1 MTAIATK
8 NLTVQDTFVDF
19 IIPEEW
25 NGAVAIW
32 ASGTGTIIL
41 EFGSPRTVDN
51 VLVDEWIQ
59 IKIKDPSIAVN
70 AEVDS
75 LIVAASQKYA
85 WAECIG
91 INRIRA
97 RRTDNAGGDCFVSLF
112 YRRT

>member
-1 MTAIATK
+1 MTAHATK
-8 NLTVQDTFVDF
+8 NLVAQNDVSDM

-32 ASGTGTIIL
+32 ASGTGTVIL
-41 EFGSPRTVDN
+41 EFGSPRMVN
-51 VLVDEWIQ
+51 NAFVDEWIQ
-59 IKIKDPSIAVN
+59 IKMKDPSTAVN

-85 WAECIG
+85 WAECVG
-91 INRIRA
+91 VNRIRA
-97 RRTDNAGGDCFVSLF
+97 RKTDAGGADCFVTLM

>member
-1 MTAIATK
+1 MTAHATD
-8 NLTVQDTFVDF
+8 NLKTQDSVVSF

-32 ASGTGTIIL
+32 VSGTGTVIL
-41 EFGSPRTVDN
+41 EFGSPRMVNNTF
-51 VLVDEWIQ
+51 VDEWIQ

-75 LIVAASQKYA
+75 LVVAGSQKYA
-85 WAECIG
+85 WAECVG
-91 INRIRA
+91 VNRIRA
-97 RRTDNAGGDCFVSLF
+97 RKTDAGGADCFVTLM